1 MEHVE
6 NYEDTWE
13 AKEDEGLAFFKND
26 KLSTVFCYAK
36 CTMGMQELTGY
47 GKKNSLTIPSSA

>member
-6 NYEDTWE
+6 IYEDTWE
-13 AKEDEGLAFFKND
+13 AKEDEGSPYVKND
-26 KLSTVFCYAK
+26 NLSTVFCYAS
-36 CTMGMQELTGY
+36 CTMGMQELTGF